1 MHTYCYSHLEDFV
14 KSFYS
19 KIHIHQPP
27 DLNMLE
33 IAKELHIK
41 VFYWPN
47 GSQALFFEQTGY
59 IFLNNELSPQQQW
72 QDFTHELCH
81 VLLHS
86 GDQMHLHPL
95 FVEYQE
101 HKAKNFAL
109 QAAIPTFMLDELY
122 QIHKYRLSVWMIQ
135 EVFNVEENFAKK
147 RLIQYIE
154 KQKWITQVV

>member
-19 KIHIHQPP
+19 RLHIYQPT
-27 DLNMLE
+27 DLNMFQ
-33 IAKELHIK
+33 IAKELRIK
-41 VFYWPN
+41 VFFWPN

-101 HKAKNFAL
+101 HKAKNFAMH
-109 QAAIPTFMLDELY
+109 AAIPTFMLDELY
-122 QIHKYRLSVWMIQ
+122 RIHKYRLSVWMIQ
-135 EVFNVEENFAKK
+135 EMFNVEENFAKK
-147 RLIQYIE
+147 RLIQYAE
-154 KQKWITQVV
+154 KLKCIS